1 MHWITEENYAQ
12 LMQTEA
18 EPYLAARRESG
29 LDSRVEGE
37 AIYFEH
43 YRADAPKGV
52 IVISHGFT
60 ESVAKFTESIYYM
73 LQAGYE
79 VWGFDQRG
87 HGRSFRRNDNPYVV
101 HADRFRDYILDLK
114 HLTETRV
121 KPAAGGLPVYL
132 FCHSMGG
139 CVGALTMERWPEL
152 FDKAVLSS
160 PMLGLSFG
168 KLPPHV
174 VYAVMTAQGIPTK
187 GQGPTSPVEAFPE
200 ERFEDSA
207 ATSEPRFR
215 YYYEKK
221 LADPKLQT
229 CAASTNWV
237 REAIRACSLVRSKL
251 YTAKLQTPVLLFQA
265 GKDTFVKN
273 SAQDVFASRVKGC
286 RLVRV
291 PEARH
296 EIYMSRDEVLFPYWE
311 QVFAFLAE

>member
-1 MHWITEENYAQ
+1 MHWMTEDNYAQ
-12 LMQTEA
+12 LMQSEA
-18 EPYLAARRESG
+18 EPSLTARRETG
-29 LDSRVEGE
+29 LDRRMPGQ

-60 ESVAKFTESIYYM
+60 ESITKFAESIYYM
-73 LQAGYE
+73 LQAGYD
-79 VWGFDQRG
+79 VWGMDHRG
-87 HGRSFRRNDNPYVV
+87 HGRSFRINDNPYVV
-101 HADRFRDYILDLK
+101 HADSFRDYVLDLQ
-114 HLTETRV
+114 HLTETRI

-139 CVGALTMERWPEL
+139 CVGALTMERFPEL
-152 FDKAVLSS
+152 FSKAVLSS

-168 KLPPHV
+168 KLPLHA
-174 VYAVMTAQGIPTK
+174 VYAVMSVQGLSTK
-187 GQGPTSPVEAFPE
+187 GQGPASPVEAFPE

-207 ATSEPRFR
+207 ATSESRFR
-215 YYYEKK
+215 YYYEKR
-221 LADPKLQT
+221 LADANLQT

-237 REAIRACSLVRSKL
+237 REAIHACSLARSVL
-251 YTAKLQTPVLLFQA
+251 YTAKLRAPVLLFQA

-273 SAQDVFASRVKGC
+273 SSQDVFASRVKKC

-311 QVFAFLAE
+311 QIFAFLDE

>member
-1 MHWITEENYAQ
+1 MKWITEDNYAQ
-12 LMQTEA
+12 LMQLEA
-18 EPYLAARRESG
+18 EPYLAERRESG
-29 LDSRVEGE
+29 LDKRVEGE

-43 YRADAPKGV
+43 YRADEPKGV

-60 ESVAKFTESIYYM
+60 ESIAKFTESIYYM
-73 LQAGYE
+73 LQAGYD
-79 VWGFDQRG
+79 VWGFDHRG
-87 HGRSFRRNDNPYVV
+87 HGRSFRRNANHHVV
-101 HADRFRDYILDLK
+101 HADRFRDYVLDLK
-114 HLTETRV
+114 HLTETRIR
-121 KPAAGGLPVYL
+121 PAAGGLPIDL

-139 CVGALTMERWPEL
+139 CVGALTMERCPEL
-152 FDKAVLSS
+152 FRKAVLSS

-168 KLPPHV
+168 KLPLHA
-174 VYAVMTAQGIPTK
+174 VYAVMAVKGMSTK

-207 ATSEPRFR
+207 ATSEPRFC

-221 LADPKLQT
+221 LGDPRLQT

-237 REAIRACSLVRSKL
+237 REAIRACSLARSAL
-251 YTAKLQTPVLLFQA
+251 YTAKLRTPVLLFQA
-265 GKDTFVKN
+265 GQDSFVKN
-273 SAQDVFASRVKGC
+273 SSQDVFASRVKSC

-311 QVFAFLAE
+311 QIFAFLEE